1 VIILLVPLPVP
12 NSHSISRCPRF
23 RIADSRI
30 VALLG
35 LAFLSACSVP
45 APESSRPQI
54 QKTARE
60 VINETLS
67 DPSVT
72 TLHLDGPRV
81 TDGDLLLLTNTEHI
95 TSILIDSSDITE
107 KGLNPL
113 TSMQN
118 LIQLRL
124 RTRLTDAAIPF
135 IMKMTQLQF
144 LNLPQADFTDDGIQI
159 LSSHP
164 NIQLLRI
171 GGKRL
176 SNKSLESIATMPS
189 LSFLHLIG
197 VPVDDQGLPALYAM
211 QQLQSL
217 YLDDTDVTDEGLVK
231 LLGKLPRLHLH
242 IDQNHIDRD
251 PNKHEH

>member
-1 VIILLVPLPVP
+1 M
-12 NSHSISRCPRF
+12 
-23 RIADSRI
+23 
-30 VALLG
+30 LG

-67 DPSVT
+67 DRSVT

-81 TDGDLLLLTNTEHI
+81 TDGDLLLLTNSEHI
-95 TSILIDSSDITE
+95 TSILIDSSGITE
-107 KGLNPL
+107 KGLKPL
-113 TSMQN
+113 TSMEN
-118 LIQLRL
+118 LIQLRI

-135 IMKMTQLQF
+135 IIKMTRLQF
-144 LNLPQADFTDDGIQI
+144 LNLPQADFTDDGIET
-159 LSSHP
+159 LSSHL

-176 SNKSLESIATMPS
+176 SNKSLKSIANMPS

-197 VPVDDQGLPALYAM
+197 VPVDDQGLPALYALH
-211 QQLQSL
+211 QLQSL
-217 YLDDTDVTDEGLVK
+217 YLDDTGVTDEGLLK

-242 IDQNHIDRD
+242 INQNHIDRD
-251 PNKHEH
+251 PHKHEH

>member
-1 VIILLVPLPVP
+1 MSNT
-12 NSHSISRCPRF
+12 NSIRHCPRF
-23 RIADSRI
+23 RIAGHRI

-45 APESSRPQI
+45 APDSSRPQF
-54 QKTARE
+54 QQTARE
-60 VINETLS
+60 VITEALS
-67 DPSVT
+67 NPSVT

-81 TDGDLLLLTNTEHI
+81 TDGDLLLLTNSEHI
-95 TSILIDSSDITE
+95 TSILIDNGDITE

-113 TSMQN
+113 TSMEN
-118 LIQLRL
+118 LIQLRI
-124 RTRLTDAAIPF
+124 RTRLKDAAIPF
-135 IMKMTQLQF
+135 IMKMTRLRF
-144 LNLPQADFTDDGIQI
+144 LNLPQADFTDDGILA

-171 GGKRL
+171 GGPRL
-176 SNKSLESIATMPS
+176 SNRSLESIATMPS
-189 LSFLHLIG
+189 LSFLHLID
-197 VPVDDQGLPALYAM
+197 VPVNDHGLPALYEM

-217 YLDDTDVTDEGLVK
+217 YLDDTRVTDEGLAK

-242 IDQNHIDRD
+242 INQTHIDRD

>member
-1 VIILLVPLPVP
+1 VPK
-12 NSHSISRCPRF
+12 SHSTRRCIRF
-23 RIADSRI
+23 RVSARRI

-45 APESSRPQI
+45 TPDSSRPQI
-54 QKTARE
+54 QKTTRE

-81 TDGDLLLLTNTEHI
+81 TDGDLLLLTNNEHI
-95 TSILIDSSDITE
+95 TSILIDNCDITE

-159 LSSHP
+159 LSSHSE
-164 NIQLLRI
+164 IQLLRI

-176 SNKSLESIATMPS
+176 SNKSLESIATMQS

-211 QQLQSL
+211 EQLQSL
-217 YLDDTDVTDEGLVK
+217 YLDETDVTDEGLVK
-231 LLGKLPRLHLH
+231 LLVKLPRLHLH